1 MPRKFVN
8 LIWVVLLMGSTWAC
22 SPASAVPSTTPTAI
36 PESPRVTSTPDS
48 PAVGSTLLSESLAT
62 ATPETLLGRPLIA
75 VLDQDSEAVTLVDL
89 TTQSSRRLNFGAGR
103 PVNSVLGWLHEG
115 CEPVIVLEYQ
125 TEDGF
130 EDVVT
135 RIDLQGN
142 ILQTLFSTRD
152 YQGDGKVYQMFLSPS
167 GDQLA
172 YVVGQG
178 DLGYSRYAV
187 QNLEV
192 VSLDNPTVSRRLTH
206 SDGAWSVA
214 WSPDGQRLAYTD
226 YDAHQVEQLY
236 VSKPDGAE
244 RIQLTH
250 LADPDLTFDSLKWSP
265 DGQRIAFRTRPRIV
279 TSFKSSLGI
288 VAVTAI
294 VPPVYMQ
301 SIHGANIFWWPDAE
315 MLMALALPEST
326 GDDSTQEALFGFE
339 ADTGRVLN
347 QRPRTEIP
355 NQEMTFPE
363 PLLPEQ
369 IGFFSGLDFYIYNLS
384 TESFERQAEGVVLNI
399 LSWSPAP
406 PAFAGEAECS
416 K

>member
-1 MPRKFVN
+1 MPRKFIH
-8 LIWVVLLMGSTWAC
+8 LIWIIVLAMSTWAC
-22 SPASAVPSTTPTAI
+22 GPVSGTSPTAPTAI

-48 PAVGSTLLSESLAT
+48 SAVEATSTLENPAT
-62 ATPETLLGRPLIA
+62 ATPETLLGQPLIA
-75 VLDQDSEAVTLVDL
+75 VMDHDSDDVTLVDL

-103 PVNSVLGWLHEG
+103 PVNSVLGWLRDG

-135 RIDLQGN
+135 RIDLQGH
-142 ILQTLFSTRD
+142 ILQTLFSTRQ
-152 YQGDGKVYQMFLSPS
+152 YQGDGKIYQMFLSPQ

-192 VSLDNPTVSRRLTH
+192 VSLENAMAAWRLTQG
-206 SDGAWSVA
+206 DGAWAVA

-226 YDAHQVEQLY
+226 YDANQVEQLY
-236 VSKPDGAE
+236 VSKPDGTE
-244 RIQLTH
+244 RIQLTQ
-250 LADPDLTFDSLKWSP
+250 LADSDLTFDSLKWSP

-279 TSFKSSLGI
+279 TSFRSSLGI
-288 VAVTAI
+288 VTVTAAA
-294 VPPVYMQ
+294 PPVYMQ
-301 SIHGANIFWWPDAE
+301 DIYGANIFWWPDAE

-347 QRPRTEIP
+347 QRPRTDIP
-355 NQEMTFPE
+355 NQEMTFPK
-363 PLLPEQ
+363 PLRPEQ
-369 IGFFSGLDFYIYNLS
+369 IGFFSGPDFYVYDLS
-384 TESFERQAEGVVLNI
+384 TDLFERRSEEVALNI
-399 LSWSPAP
+399 FSWSPAP
-406 PAFAGEAECS
+406 AAFAGEAECS
-416 K
+416 N